1 MAFPKKMC
9 VPEEQHNNW
18 KVFKGKERDGR
29 LPKAE
34 EKERSFTHASRLG
47 FLPCRSPCRRMTV
60 QFIWGGCPLFK
71 CGIEVAGPE
80 RIIWCF
86 HGN

>member
-18 KVFKGKERDGR
+18 KVFKGKEREGR

-34 EKERSFTHASRLG
+34 VKERSFTYAGKLG
-47 FLPCRSPCRRMTV
+47 FLPWTPAR
-60 QFIWGGCPLFK
+60 
-71 CGIEVAGPE
+71 
-80 RIIWCF
+80 
-86 HGN
+86 